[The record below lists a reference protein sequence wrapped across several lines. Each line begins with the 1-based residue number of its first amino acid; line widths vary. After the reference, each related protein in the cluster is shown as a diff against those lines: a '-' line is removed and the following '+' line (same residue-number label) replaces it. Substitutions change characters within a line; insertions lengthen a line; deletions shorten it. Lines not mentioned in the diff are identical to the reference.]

1 MKASI
6 VNQEYRT
13 RGTDT
18 PRSAPCAKI
27 EAVIPSRIGLR
38 WVVVALTLSI
48 VAPLGVL
55 SALSLQRAWTR
66 QRANVDRQNMATAR
80 AISVAIDT
88 EVETTTAALEVFAA
102 LHALD
107 VPDLAAFD
115 SLARRLI
122 VRQHDWSSIILA
134 DGDDHVLAAFPDG
147 DTDVGG
153 SAAAGWARTVIT
165 TGQPMVSNL
174 FKVADVRRGY
184 FVMVAVPVS
193 RDGHTRLALGARVR
207 SDSLSA
213 ILRAQ
218 QGPPNVVVA
227 LVDTAN
233 RIVARSARENAYVAS
248 EARPPLMAVAA
259 GKMEG
264 SWETV
269 SREGVPTYAAFARSA
284 KNGLLVAIAEPRDEV
299 DGPVRRLLWLLAG
312 VWVVILAAGAGLGLA
327 LGQVIV
333 RAMRSASYAAMALA
347 RGEPVAPS
355 GSRIAEIDD
364 LAAGLREAAATL
376 EARNR
381 ERDEASRLKDEF
393 LMTISH
399 ELRTPLTAIYG
410 WSRMLSAGQVREP
423 QRERALIA
431 IERNAKALGQLVNDL
446 LDVSRVVSGK
456 LRLDVQPVAAP
467 DVVAAAIDAIR
478 PAAMAKN
485 ITVTT
490 AVGPGELTVSGDAGR
505 LQQVIWNLL
514 SNAVRFTPNGGRI
527 DVEIARTADTVSI
540 AVRDS
545 GTGIAAD
552 FLPHVFERF
561 RQGGA
566 GTTRTHGGLGLGLA
580 IVRHLVELHGGT
592 VCAEN
597 NAEGAGATFRV
608 ALPARAH
615 APAEQHD
622 IGLRTLEDRRKTTVR
637 LDDVQVLVADDDL
650 DARELL
656 VAVLEA
662 AGAEVR
668 AAASS
673 EDALMLLDTWSPDVL
688 LSDIEMPGEDGYA
701 LIRKVRA
708 LGGRRGSVAA
718 VALTA
723 HARQEDRAKAFEAGF
738 EWHLAKPIDPAE
750 LLSVIVSLVPRS
762 APPESRRR
770 VS

>member
-1 MKASI
+1 
-6 VNQEYRT
+6 
-13 RGTDT
+13 
-18 PRSAPCAKI
+18 
-27 EAVIPSRIGLR
+27 VIPSRIGLR

-55 SALSLQRAWTR
+55 SALSLQRAWKR
-66 QRANVDRQNMATAR
+66 QRANIDRQNIATAR

-88 EVETTTAALEVFAA
+88 EIETATAALEVFGA

-122 VRQHDWSSIILA
+122 VRQRDWSSIILA
-134 DGDDHVLAAFPDG
+134 DANDRVLAAFPDG
-147 DTDVGG
+147 DTDV
-153 SAAAGWARTVIT
+153 SHSPAAGWARTAIT
-165 TGQPMVSNL
+165 TGQPLVSNL
-174 FKVADVRRGY
+174 FKLADIPGH

-218 QGPPNVVVA
+218 QAPPNVVVA
-227 LVDTAN
+227 LVDKSN
-233 RIVARSARENAYVAS
+233 RIVARSARENDYVDT
-248 EARPPLMAVAA
+248 EARPGLMAVAA

-264 SWETV
+264 SWATV
-269 SREGVPTYAAFARSA
+269 SREGVPTYAAFSRSA
-284 KNGLLVAIAEPRDEV
+284 KNGLVVAIAEPRDDV
-299 DGPVRRLLWLLAG
+299 DGPVRRMLWLLAG
-312 VWVVILAAGAGLGLA
+312 VWVVILAVGAGLGLL
-327 LGQVIV
+327 LGQAIV

-364 LAAGLREAAATL
+364 LATGLREAAATL

-410 WSRMLSAGQVREP
+410 WSRMLSTGQLREP
-423 QRERALIA
+423 QRERALVA

-485 ITVTT
+485 IAVAT
-490 AVGPGELTVSGDAGR
+490 AIGPGELTVSGDAGR

-514 SNAVRFTPNGGRI
+514 SNAVRFTPSGGRI
-527 DVEIARTADTVSI
+527 DVEVARTADSVSI

-592 VCAEN
+592 VRAEN
-597 NAEGAGATFRV
+597 NTAGPGATFHV

-615 APAEQHD
+615 AAAEQHD
-622 IGLRTLEDRRKTTVR
+622 LRLRALEDRRRAPVR
-637 LDDVQVLVADDDL
+637 LDGVQVLVADDDL
-650 DARELL
+650 NARELL
-656 VAVLEA
+656 VAVLES

-668 AAASS
+668 AASSS
-673 EDALMLLDTWSPDVL
+673 EDALMLLETWSPDVL
-688 LSDIEMPGEDGYA
+688 LSDIEMPGEDGYT
-701 LIRKVRA
+701 LMRKVRA
-708 LGGRRGSVAA
+708 LAGQRGHIAA
-718 VALTA
+718 VAVTA
-723 HARQEDRAKAFEAGF
+723 HARQDDRAKAFAAGF

-750 LLSVIVSLVPRS
+750 LVSVIVSLVPKS

-770 VS
+770 VG

>member
-1 MKASI
+1 
-6 VNQEYRT
+6 
-13 RGTDT
+13 
-18 PRSAPCAKI
+18 
-27 EAVIPSRIGLR
+27 
-38 WVVVALTLSI
+38 VVVALTLSI

-66 QRANVDRQNMATAR
+66 QRANIDRQNVATAR
-80 AISVAIDT
+80 AISVAVDT
-88 EVETTTAALEVFAA
+88 EIETTTAALEVFAA

-122 VRQHDWSSIILA
+122 VRQRDWSAIILA
-134 DGDDHVLAAFPDG
+134 DGRDRVLAAFPDG
-147 DTDVGG
+147 GSDLSN
-153 SAAAGWARTVIT
+153 SAAAGWARSVMT
-165 TGQPMVSNL
+165 TGQPLVSNL
-174 FKVADVRRGY
+174 FNVADAPGH
-184 FVMVAVPVS
+184 FVMIAVPVI
-193 RDGHTRLALGARVR
+193 RDGHARLALGARVR

-213 ILRAQ
+213 ILRLQ
-218 QGPPNVVVA
+218 QAPPNISVA
-227 LVDTAN
+227 LVDSSN
-233 RIVARSARENAYVAS
+233 HIVARTPREHDYVGT
-248 EARPPLMAVAA
+248 EARPALMVAAA
-259 GKMEG
+259 GKVEG

-269 SREGVPTYAAFARSA
+269 SREGVPTYAAFSRSA
-284 KNGLLVAIAEPRDEV
+284 KHGLLVAIAEPREDV
-299 DGPVRRLLWLLAG
+299 DGPVRRSLWLLAA
-312 VWVVILAAGAGLGLA
+312 VWVLILAVGAGVGLVF
-327 LGQVIV
+327 GQAVV
-333 RAMRSASYAAMALA
+333 RAMQSASTAANALA
-347 RGEPVAPS
+347 RGEAVAPAP
-355 GSRIAEIDD
+355 SRIAEIDD
-364 LAAGLREAAATL
+364 LAKGLREAAMTL

-410 WSRMLSAGQVREP
+410 WSRMLSGGQLHEP
-423 QRERALIA
+423 QRERALVA

-490 AVGPGELTVSGDAGR
+490 AVGSGELTVSGDAGR

-527 DVEIARTADTVSI
+527 DVEVARTAGTVSI

-566 GTTRTHGGLGLGLA
+566 GTTRAHGGLGLGLA

-592 VCAEN
+592 VRAEN
-597 NAEGAGATFRV
+597 NPSAPGATFHV
-608 ALPARAH
+608 ALPARAP
-615 APAEQHD
+615 ASAEQHE
-622 IGLRTLEDRRKTTVR
+622 LRRWPIEDRRKVPVR
-637 LDDVQVLVADDDL
+637 LDGVQVLVADDDL
-650 DARELL
+650 NARELL

-673 EDALMLLDTWSPDVL
+673 EDALMLLETWSPDVL
-688 LSDIEMPGEDGYA
+688 LSDIEMPGEDGYT
-701 LIRKVRA
+701 LMRKVRT
-708 LGGRRGSVAA
+708 LSGQRSHIAA
-718 VALTA
+718 VAVTA
-723 HARQEDRAKAFEAGF
+723 HARQEDRARAFDAGF

-750 LLSVIVSLVPRS
+750 LVSVIVSLVPRS
-762 APPESRRR
+762 APPESRLR
-770 VS
+770 VG

>member
-1 MKASI
+1 M
-6 VNQEYRT
+6 
-13 RGTDT
+13 
-18 PRSAPCAKI
+18 
-27 EAVIPSRIGLR
+27 
-38 WVVVALTLSI
+38 VALTLSI

-55 SALSLQRAWTR
+55 SALSLQRVWTR
-66 QRANVDRQNMATAR
+66 QRANIDRQNIATAR

-134 DGDDHVLAAFPDG
+134 DANNHVLAAFPD
-147 DTDVGG
+147 DSTDVSD
-153 SAAAGWARTVIT
+153 SAAAGWARTAIN
-165 TGQPMVSNL
+165 TGPLVSNL
-174 FKVADVRRGY
+174 FTLPDVRRGH
-184 FVMVAVPVS
+184 FVMIAVPVI
-193 RDGHTRLALGARVR
+193 RDGHARLALGARVR

-218 QGPPNVVVA
+218 QAPPNVSVA
-227 LVDTAN
+227 LIDARN
-233 RIVARSARENAYVAS
+233 RIIARSALENAYVDT
-248 EARPPLMAVAA
+248 EARPALTSVAA

-264 SWETV
+264 SWEGV
-269 SREGVPTYAAFARSA
+269 SREGVPTYAAFSRSA
-284 KNGLLVAIAEPRDEV
+284 KHGLLVAIAEPRDDV
-299 DGPVRRLLWLLAG
+299 DGPVRRSLWLLAG
-312 VWVVILAAGAGLGLA
+312 VWVLILAAGAGVGL
-327 LGQVIV
+327 LFGQAVV
-333 RAMRSASYAAMALA
+333 RAMQSASSAAIALA
-347 RGEPVAPS
+347 RGEPVAPAP
-355 GSRIAEIDD
+355 SRIAEIDD
-364 LAAGLREAAATL
+364 LAKGLREAAMTL

-410 WSRMLSAGQVREP
+410 WSRMLSAGQLRET
-423 QRERALIA
+423 QRERALVA

-456 LRLDVQPVAAP
+456 LRLDVQPVSTP

-485 ITVTT
+485 IAVTT
-490 AVGPGELTVSGDAGR
+490 AIGSGELTVSGDAGR
-505 LQQVIWNLL
+505 LQQVTWNLL

-545 GTGIAAD
+545 GSGIAAD

-592 VCAEN
+592 VRAEN
-597 NAEGAGATFRV
+597 NTAGPGATFHV

-622 IGLRTLEDRRKTTVR
+622 VRRRPFEDRRNGAVR
-637 LDDVQVLVADDDL
+637 LDGVQVLVADDDL
-650 DARELL
+650 NARELL

-668 AAASS
+668 AAAST

-688 LSDIEMPGEDGYA
+688 LSDIEMPGEDGYS
-701 LIRKVRA
+701 LMRKVRA
-708 LGGRRGSVAA
+708 LAGRRGHLAA
-718 VALTA
+718 VAVTA
-723 HARQEDRAKAFEAGF
+723 HARPEDRGKAFDAGY

-750 LLSVIVSLVPRS
+750 LVSVIVSLVPKS
-762 APPESRRR
+762 APPESRLQ
-770 VS
+770 VG